1 MNFNVAVAAGTSD
14 AADLIKDI
22 GNLYTV
28 TAFVA
33 TKYGKNVLKDTV
45 CIVNEGRLN
54 EEGFREKLKYSDAVV
69 DATHPFAVE
78 VSRTLRNVCNLL
90 KIPYLRLEREKDT
103 YSYERI
109 IYTSS
114 KEETAQILSLCKGNI
129 LFTTGVNTLRFY
141 ESNVK
146 NFKERCW
153 ARVLDTKESRDI
165 AGTVSCNI
173 IYDLPPFSEE
183 DTFKL
188 LSENNISIMVSKD
201 SGKRGGLYNK
211 IYAAER
217 AGIPIVIIKRP
228 DEHKGLDETQI
239 KEQLSRLYYAKV
251 KRSDSMLKEKL
262 KQIRPLDENAMMSAW
277 EKWDNI
283 AKPLRSLGRLE
294 EMVVQLA
301 GITGSHEIEPR
312 KKAVLIFCADNGVVD
327 ENVTQCSNEVTAVV
341 TENFTKGIASINS
354 LSRVCGADVFPIDI
368 GVAKDISCS
377 GLENCKI
384 AYGTK
389 NFAKEPA
396 MTREQVIEAISS
408 GIEMVRRRKEEGYNL
423 IVTGEM
429 GIGNTTTS
437 SAVLSV
443 LENVEPDAVTGRGAG
458 LTSDGIIHKIDVIR
472 KAIKLHNPDKN
483 DVIDVLSKVG
493 GFDICGIMGAFLG
506 GAIYRIPVLIDG
518 FISAVAANCAIKLAP
533 ECKGYIFAT
542 HCSAEPAGKFALDA
556 IGMKACL
563 ECEMCLGEGT
573 GAVLG
578 AKLFDFAL
586 AAYDEIAD
594 FKEAKFE
601 KYEWLS

>member
-1 MNFNVAVAAGTSD
+1 MSFNVAVAAGTSD
-14 AADLIKDI
+14 ASDLIKDI
-22 GNLYTV
+22 GDIYNV

-33 TKYGKNVLKDTV
+33 TKYGESILEDLPCT
-45 CIVNEGRLN
+45 VNEGRLD
-54 EEGFREKLKYSDAVV
+54 EEGFKEKLQYSDAVV

-78 VSRTLRNVCNLL
+78 VSRILREVCKSLNL
-90 KIPYLRLEREKDT
+90 PYLRLERENSE
-103 YSYERI
+103 YSYKKI
-109 IYTSS
+109 IYVSS
-114 KEETAQILSLCKGNI
+114 KEEAAEILSRNDGNI
-129 LFTTGVNTLRFY
+129 LFTTGVNTLGFY
-141 ESNVK
+141 ETRVK
-146 NFKERCW
+146 KFKERCW
-153 ARVLDTKESRDI
+153 ARVLDTEESRKAAADI
-165 AGTVSCNI
+165 SCNI
-173 IYDLPPFSEE
+173 IYDMPPFSYE
-183 DTFKL
+183 DTLKL
-188 LSENNISIMVSKD
+188 LLENNISIMVSKD
-201 SGKRGGLYNK
+201 SGKRGGIFDKLR
-211 IYAAER
+211 AAER
-217 AGIPIVIIKRP
+217 AGIPVVIIKRP
-228 DEHKGLDETQI
+228 DEQNGLNASQI
-239 KEQLSRLYYAKV
+239 KEQLKRLYETKM
-251 KRSDSMLKEKL
+251 KRSDNMLNAML
-262 KQIRPLDENAMMSAW
+262 KQIRPLDEKARACAW

-312 KKAVLIFCADNGVVD
+312 KKAVLIFCSDNGVVD
-327 ENVTQCSNEVTAVV
+327 ENVTQCTNEVTAVV
-341 TENFTKGIASINS
+341 ALNFTKGIASINS

-368 GVAKDISCS
+368 GIARDVDCS
-377 GLENCKI
+377 GIENCKI

-389 NFAKEPA
+389 DFAKEPA
-396 MTREQVIEAISS
+396 MTREQAIEAILA
-408 GIEMVRRRKEEGYNL
+408 GIEAVHRRKEEGYNL

-443 LENVEPDAVTGRGAG
+443 LEDIDPANVTGRGAG
-458 LTSDGIIHKIDVIR
+458 LTSQGILHKIDVIR
-472 KAIKLHNPDKN
+472 KAIELHNPDKN

-518 FISAVAANCAIKLAP
+518 FISAVAANCAIRLVP
-533 ECKGYIFAT
+533 ESKGYIFAT

-563 ECEMCLGEGT
+563 ECNMCLGEGT

-594 FKEAKFE
+594 FDEAKFG

>member
-14 AADLIKDI
+14 ASDLIKEI
-22 GNLYTV
+22 GEIYKV

-33 TKYGKNVLKDTV
+33 TKYGEKILSGIP
-45 CIVNEGRLN
+45 CIVNEGRLD
-54 EEGFREKLKYSDAVV
+54 ESGFKEKLVDADAVI

-78 VSRTLRNVCNLL
+78 VSRILKKVCQSLNL
-90 KIPYLRLEREKDT
+90 PYLRLERENSE
-103 YSYERI
+103 YSYKKI
-109 IYTSS
+109 IYASS
-114 KEETAQILSLCKGNI
+114 KEQAAEILSNHDGNI
-129 LFTTGVNTLRFY
+129 LFTTGVNTLGFY
-141 ESNVK
+141 ETKVK
-146 NFKERCW
+146 DFKERCW
-153 ARVLDTKESRDI
+153 ARVLDTEESRNI
-165 AGTVSCNI
+165 VANISCNI
-173 IYDLPPFSEE
+173 IYDMPPFSHE
-183 DTFKL
+183 DTLSL
-188 LSENNISIMVSKD
+188 LLEHNISIMVSKD
-201 SGKRGGLYNK
+201 SGARGGIFEKL
-211 IYAAER
+211 YAAEC
-217 AGIPIVIIKRP
+217 AGIPVVIIKRP
-228 DEHKGLDETQI
+228 DEQNGLNKIEI
-239 KEQLSRLYYAKV
+239 IEQLKKLYDIKI
-251 KRSDSMLKEKL
+251 RRRDMMLNDML
-262 KQIRPLDENAMMSAW
+262 KQIRPLDEKAMACAW

-312 KKAVLIFCADNGVVD
+312 KKAVLIFCSDNGIVD
-327 ENVTQCSNEVTAVV
+327 ENVTQCTNEVTAVV
-341 TENFTKGIASINS
+341 AENFTKGIASINS

-368 GVAKDISCS
+368 GIARDVDCS
-377 GLENCKI
+377 GIENYKI

-396 MTREQVIEAISS
+396 MTREQVIEAILV
-408 GIEMVRRRKEEGYNL
+408 GIETVRRRKEEGYNL
-423 IVTGEM
+423 IATGEM

-443 LENVEPDAVTGRGAG
+443 LENVDPGTVTGRGAG
-458 LTSDGIIHKIDVIR
+458 LTSQGIIHKADVIR

-518 FISAVAANCAIKLAP
+518 FISAVAANCAIRLVP

-563 ECEMCLGEGT
+563 ECNMCLGEGT

-594 FKEAKFE
+594 FDEAKFG